1 MTESSPGAPATSREE
16 AQQRADRI
24 GAFREELAA
33 VEGEGVLLLTK
44 EQRVALE
51 RHHTALLEQLA
62 RAFDV
67 DRTARQKRL
76 SAGMK
81 VATLLGA
88 LALAAALYTF
98 LYRFSDNA
106 WLWYEPESDNPRWML
121 NLTTGQWEQR

>member
-1 MTESSPGAPATSREE
+1 METEETETWPESSPGAPATSREE

-51 RHHTALLEQLA
+51 RRRTALLEQLA

-67 DRTARQKRL
+67 
-76 SAGMK
+76 
-81 VATLLGA
+81 
-88 LALAAALYTF
+88 
-98 LYRFSDNA
+98 
-106 WLWYEPESDNPRWML
+106 EPGPHGRRGSPR
-121 NLTTGQWEQR
+121 G